1 MSDTKKKSFVFYIE
15 WQEVLMEYPAEVRL
29 EVYDAIIE
37 YVASGTLSELKPL
50 AKMAFSFIKK
60 QIDSNNDKYNSLV
73 EKRRE
78 AGKKGMAN
86 RYSGEKSTND
96 NKANTSYQDVTKL
109 TNDNNTNYNVPD
121 NVPDINNS
129 LSNARDGI
137 LDGNPVNSNFEQD
150 LNLTECRRELLANQS
165 WINQLSMNVHSVG
178 YSFFTED
185 VCREYIDRYFMEL
198 QNRGIE
204 RKSVSDATSHFSNW
218 LKIELKKQKD
228 NDTRGA
234 TAFRTHSGASKQGT
248 EKEARRNGHIP
259 DSTDARKDYSG
270 HF

>member
-1 MSDTKKKSFVFYIE
+1 MGKESFLIYKSFYKPISKLSDKQLGKLFRAIFKYQLGEIVTVEEDIE
-15 WQEVLMEYPAEVRL
+15 IAFEFFKNQFEMDESKYQGIVERNRNNGSKGGALKRAKSDNPDEVR
-29 EVYDAIIE
+29 ITQTNPNNPM
-37 YVASGTLSELKPL
+37 GFSEP
-50 AKMAFSFIKK
+50 KK
-60 QIDSNNDKYNSLV
+60 AD
-73 EKRRE
+73 
-78 AGKKGMAN
+78 
-86 RYSGEKSTND
+86 ND
-96 NKANTSYQDVTKL
+96 N
-109 TNDNNTNYNVPD
+109 DN
-121 NVPDINNS
+121 DINNS

-185 VCREYIDRYFMEL
+185 VCKEYIGRYFMEL